1 MSDYI
6 RQSVVLRAIAIA
18 STKEEA
24 YDSVSKMSGEPVGKI
39 AEIIDGFMKYQIDW
53 LKGKNDVDLDSV
65 TEGVIVQFLRDTA
78 DLFKREAEDER

>member
-1 MSDYI
+1 MFGSS
-6 RQSVVLRAIAIA
+6 R
-18 STKEEA
+18 
-24 YDSVSKMSGEPVGKI
+24 